1 MRAPNKHTHP
11 LDTWHTIHAHTLVL
25 PGHANDIAVAA
36 ATRLTSKRLHI
47 KETCTTSATAF
58 LACLLALSLYM
69 RVCVC
74 VCTPTSARARAHAPP
89 PTYVEFYSTS
99 ASPTLSIHMGTT
111 PSVHDRL
118 DCACVQSKRCP
129 LDYHQCYARRRACVL
144 RAHAPDDQSF
154 LSFCVRAL
162 SFLFVSPLVLLYCI
176 RHYPPLD

>member
-1 MRAPNKHTHP
+1 MFACTQQTHP
-11 LDTWHTIHAHTLVL
+11 PTGYMAHHTRAHARFTWPRERHC
-25 PGHANDIAVAA
+25 GCSGDAA
-36 ATRLTSKRLHI
+36 YIKATPHQRNLYHLRHCLSR
-47 KETCTTSATAF
+47 
-58 LACLLALSLYM
+58 LLASSLPVYA
-69 RVCVC
+69 CVC